1 MSGSPSLEDP
11 ATEDLHGAN
20 SPKESASVIT
30 IAPPPSRML
39 RLAPSDDGRPFS
51 GAEATTEAE
60 SVDDPASS
68 SAEVPR
74 QSDEAPGKMSILRAL
89 DYLAGQW
96 FSQPIDLTRPDTST
110 EALSP
115 ETAIAY
121 ASELG
126 LELIPRNGRL
136 AQLHETDFPCLVI
149 DRDGQ
154 CRILVR
160 KINRWAF
167 LCRTVE
173 RDLPV
178 DRKHLESTYSGS
190 LFLVHPIDE
199 FATRS
204 PHGGV
209 DDDADTMDDRPVHSV
224 IGFLVSTMV
233 RKRPGALVQLAVA
246 GALSNF
252 LLVLVPIFSM
262 AVYDRVIPHLA
273 YETLWAL
280 TIGIVIA
287 LAADLALRHVKV
299 RLIDSIAADI
309 SHVVQIRFYRR
320 LVHGQMG
327 AMPRTG
333 GALAQTIRDLESYS
347 QLIPMA
353 FLSLF
358 VDVPFIFITSTILA
372 TVAGTV
378 ALVPLAGALIVAAVF
393 AIAHVASRARL
404 APFLVLMRLQSNS
417 VIETIEGLET
427 VKTTTAESKL
437 LNKWERLADA
447 TAYGSHMSRLAHAFA
462 QQWTMSISQAMTV
475 ATLVLGVYEIS
486 QNAMSVGA
494 LSAATMLIGRL
505 IGPITQFVGQSQ
517 RVIQA
522 RKTLEPIR
530 LVLNAPIERAGDSG
544 LSGNRKILGKLDFIN
559 VRFTYP
565 GSPSPSLQDIN
576 LSIRPGERIGIIG
589 RVGSGNSTLLRL
601 IVRLLNIDEGAIQ
614 LDDSDIRQY
623 SPRDIRRQIAYMR
636 QDSNL
641 FDDTLRANLFF
652 GLEQPDQRLV
662 DHALAISGVAHF
674 AAKNAEGYSFRVGPR
689 GERLSGGERQAVGL
703 ARAMIGDPKML
714 LLDEPT
720 ASMDNTIERQII
732 NGISPWL
739 NGKTL
744 IVATHRAALLD
755 LVDRIILLQDG
766 RIVADGPKDQVLR
779 NLKAG

>member
-11 ATEDLHGAN
+11 ATEDLHRAN

-51 GAEATTEAE
+51 GAEATIEAE
-60 SVDDPASS
+60 SLDDPASS

-190 LFLVHPIDE
+190 LFLVRPIDE

-320 LVHGQMG
+320 LVHGQMS

-358 VDVPFIFITSTILA
+358 VDVPLIFITSIILA

-393 AIAHVASRARL
+393 AIAQVASRARL
-404 APFLVLMRLQSNS
+404 APFLVLMRLQSNA

-494 LSAATMLIGRL
+494 LSAATMLVGRL

-530 LVLNAPIERAGDSG
+530 MVLNAPIERAGDSG

-589 RVGSGNSTLLRL
+589 RVGSGKSTLLRL
-601 IVRLLNIDEGAIQ
+601 IVRLLNTDEGAIQ

-674 AAKNAEGYSFRVGPR
+674 AAKNAEGFSFRVGPR

-732 NGISPWL
+732 NGIAPWL

-755 LVDRIILLQDG
+755 LVDRIILMQDG

>member
-1 MSGSPSLEDP
+1 MSVSPSNDDP
-11 ATEDLHGAN
+11 DSAN
-20 SPKESASVIT
+20 SSKEGASVIP
-30 IAPPPSRML
+30 IATPPSRML
-39 RLAPSDDGRPFS
+39 RLAPSDDGRQSS
-51 GAEATTEAE
+51 GDEPILAAEI
-60 SVDDPASS
+60 VDGSASP
-68 SAEVPR
+68 SAEEP
-74 QSDEAPGKMSILRAL
+74 QPSNEAPGKMSIIRAL

-96 FSQPIDLTRPDTST
+96 FDQPIDLTRPDTT
-110 EALSP
+110 IEALSP

-126 LELIPRNGRL
+126 LELVPRNGRL
-136 AQLHETDFPCLVI
+136 IQLHETDFPCLVI

-154 CRILVR
+154 CRILLR

-167 LCRTVE
+167 LCRTVD
-173 RDLPV
+173 RDLPI
-178 DRKHLESTYSGS
+178 DRKHVESTYSGS
-190 LFLVHPIDE
+190 LFLVRPIDE

-209 DDDADTMDDRPVHSV
+209 DEDADHLDDRPIDSV
-224 IGFLVSTMV
+224 IGFLVSTML
-233 RKRPGALVQLAVA
+233 RKRPGALTQLAVA

-309 SHVVQIRFYRR
+309 SHVVQVRFYRR
-320 LVHGQMG
+320 LVHGRMV

-358 VDVPFIFITSTILA
+358 VDVPFIFITSIILA
-372 TVAGTV
+372 AVAGTV
-378 ALVPLAGALIVAAVF
+378 ALVPLAGALIVGAVF
-393 AIAHVASRARL
+393 AIAHFASRSRL

-427 VKTTTAESKL
+427 VKTTTAESAL

-494 LSAATMLIGRL
+494 LSAATMLVGRL
-505 IGPITQFVGQSQ
+505 IGPITQFVAQSQ

-530 LVLNAPIERAGDSG
+530 FVLNAPIERAGDSG
-544 LSGNRKILGKLDFIN
+544 FAGNRKILGKLDFIN

-565 GSPSPSLQDIN
+565 GSPSPSLQGLN

-589 RVGSGNSTLLRL
+589 RVGSGKSTLLRL
-601 IVRLLNIDEGAIQ
+601 IVRLLEAEEGAIQ
-614 LDDSDIRQY
+614 LDDSDIRQF

-636 QDSNL
+636 QDSSL

-652 GLEQPDQRLV
+652 GLEKSDQRLV
-662 DHALAISGVAHF
+662 EHALAISGVANF
-674 AAKNAEGYSFRVGPR
+674 AAKNAEGFSFRVGPR

-720 ASMDNTIERQII
+720 AAMDNTIERQII
-732 NGISPWL
+732 NGITPWL
-739 NGKTL
+739 HGKTL

-755 LVDRIILLQDG
+755 LVDRIILMQDG
-766 RIVADGPKDQVLR
+766 RIVADGPKEQVLR

>member
-1 MSGSPSLEDP
+1 MSGSPSHEDP
-11 ATEDLHGAN
+11 HRAN

-51 GAEATTEAE
+51 GSEATIEAE

-190 LFLVHPIDE
+190 LFLVRPIDE

-358 VDVPFIFITSTILA
+358 VDVPFIFITSIILA

-494 LSAATMLIGRL
+494 LSAATMLVGRL

-589 RVGSGNSTLLRL
+589 RVGSGKSTLLRL
-601 IVRLLNIDEGAIQ
+601 IVRLLNTDEGAIQ

-652 GLEQPDQRLV
+652 GIEQPDQRLV

-674 AAKNAEGYSFRVGPR
+674 AAKNAEGFSFRVGPR

-755 LVDRIILLQDG
+755 LVDRIILMQDG

>member
-1 MSGSPSLEDP
+1 MSVKLTNDETSQADP
-11 ATEDLHGAN
+11 AQDG
-20 SPKESASVIT
+20 ASVINIPT
-30 IAPPPSRML
+30 PPSRML
-39 RLAPSDDGRPFS
+39 RLAPTDDGQQVNADKP
-51 GAEATTEAE
+51 AA
-60 SVDDPASS
+60 DDQNGERSQPASDETS
-68 SAEVPR
+68 PLSN
-74 QSDEAPGKMSILRAL
+74 EAPGKMSIMRAL
-89 DYLAGQW
+89 EYLAAQW
-96 FSQPIDLTRPDTST
+96 FGQPIDLTRPDTSI
-110 EALSP
+110 EPLSP

-126 LELIPRNGRL
+126 LELTARQTRL
-136 AQLHETDFPCLVI
+136 VQLHDTEFPCLAI
-149 DRDGQ
+149 DQEGQ
-154 CRILVR
+154 CRVLVR
-160 KINRWAF
+160 RINRWAF
-167 LCRTVE
+167 LCRTAD
-173 RDLPV
+173 RDVPV
-178 DRKHLESTYSGS
+178 DRKHLDSTYSGS
-190 LFLVHPIDE
+190 VFLVRPIEE
-199 FATRS
+199 FVAHA
-204 PHGGV
+204 PHGSV
-209 DDDADTMDDRPVHSV
+209 DEDADHLDDRPVESV
-224 IGFLVSTMV
+224 IGFLISTML
-233 RKRPGALVQLAVA
+233 RKRPGALVQLSVA

-287 LAADLALRHVKV
+287 LAADLAIRHVKI

-309 SHVVQIRFYRR
+309 SHVVQVRFYRR
-320 LVHGQMG
+320 LVHGRMA

-358 VDVPFIFITSTILA
+358 VDVPFIFVTSIILA
-372 TVAGTV
+372 AVAGTV
-378 ALVPLAGALIVAAVF
+378 ALVPLAGAIIVGAVF
-393 AIAHVASRARL
+393 VVAHFASRARL

-494 LSAATMLIGRL
+494 LSAATMLVGRL
-505 IGPITQFVGQSQ
+505 IGPITQFVTQSQ

-530 LVLNAPIERAGDSG
+530 TVLNAPMERAGDSG
-544 LSGNRKILGKLDFIN
+544 FAGTRAILGKLDFIN
-559 VRFTYP
+559 VGFTYP
-565 GSPSPSLQDIN
+565 GSPSPSLNAIT

-589 RVGSGNSTLLRL
+589 RVGSGKSTLLRL
-601 IVRLLNIDEGAIQ
+601 IVRLLETNEGAIQ
-614 LDDSDIRQY
+614 LDDRDIRQY
-623 SPRDIRRQIAYMR
+623 APRDIRRQIAYMR
-636 QDSNL
+636 QDSSL

-652 GLEQPDQRLV
+652 GLDQPDQRLV
-662 DHALAISGVAHF
+662 DHALAISGVAQF
-674 AAKNAEGYSFRVGPR
+674 ASKNAEGFGFRVGPR

-720 ASMDNTIERQII
+720 AAMDNTIERQII
-732 NGISPWL
+732 NGIAPWL

-755 LVDRIILLQDG
+755 LVDRVILMQDG

>member
-1 MSGSPSLEDP
+1 MSVLPLND
-11 ATEDLHGAN
+11 
-20 SPKESASVIT
+20 
-30 IAPPPSRML
+30 PPPSSDPVKDTSSVVAIPAQPSRVL
-39 RLAPSDDGRPFS
+39 RLAPTDDTRPMNTAEEVSDAEGS
-51 GAEATTEAE
+51 GEP
-60 SVDDPASS
+60 SPV
-68 SAEVPR
+68 
-74 QSDEAPGKMSILRAL
+74 SDEATPPNHDAPGKLSIMRAL
-89 DYLAGQW
+89 EYLAGQW
-96 FSQPIDLTRPDTST
+96 FGQPVDLTRPDTTS
-110 EALSP
+110 EPLSP

-126 LELIPRNGRL
+126 LDITARQGRL
-136 AQLHETDFPCLVI
+136 SQLHDTDFPCLAI

-154 CRILVR
+154 CRVLVR

-167 LCRTVE
+167 LCRTAD
-173 RDLPV
+173 RDVPV
-178 DRKHLESTYSGS
+178 DRKHLESTYSGTV
-190 LFLVHPIDE
+190 FLVRPIEEFVARSSQGAVDE
-199 FATRS
+199 
-204 PHGGV
+204 
-209 DDDADTMDDRPVHSV
+209 DADHIDDRPVQSV
-224 IGFLVSTMV
+224 IGFLISTML
-233 RKRPGALVQLAVA
+233 RKRPGALTQLAVA
-246 GALSNF
+246 GAISNF

-309 SHVVQIRFYRR
+309 SHVVQVRFYRR
-320 LVHGQMG
+320 LVHGRMI

-333 GALAQTIRDLESYS
+333 GALAQTIRDVESYS

-353 FLSLF
+353 FLSIF
-358 VDVPFIFITSTILA
+358 VDLPFIFITSIILA
-372 TVAGTV
+372 AVAGTV
-378 ALVPLAGALIVAAVF
+378 ALVPLGGAIIVGAIFAV
-393 AIAHVASRARL
+393 AHFASRARL

-427 VKTTTAESKL
+427 VKTTTAESAL

-494 LSAATMLIGRL
+494 LSAATMLVGRL
-505 IGPITQFVGQSQ
+505 IGPITQFVTQSQ

-530 LVLNAPIERAGDSG
+530 MVLNAPIERAGDSG
-544 LSGNRKILGKLDFIN
+544 FTGTRKILGKLDFIN
-559 VRFTYP
+559 VSYTYP
-565 GSPSPSLQDIN
+565 GSPSPSLNGIN
-576 LSIRPGERIGIIG
+576 LTIRPGERIGIIG
-589 RVGSGNSTLLRL
+589 RVGSGKSTLLRL
-601 IVRLLNIDEGAIQ
+601 IVRLLETNEGAIQ
-614 LDDSDIRQY
+614 LDDRDIRQY

-636 QDSNL
+636 QDSSL
-641 FDDTLRANLFF
+641 FDDSLRANLFF
-652 GLEQPDQRLV
+652 GLEQPEPRLV
-662 DHALAISGVAHF
+662 DYALSISGVAQF
-674 AAKNAEGYSFRVGPR
+674 ASKNAEGFGFRVGPR

-720 ASMDNTIERQII
+720 AAMDNTIERQII
-732 NGISPWL
+732 NGLAPWL

-755 LVDRIILLQDG
+755 LVDRVILMHDG

-779 NLKAG
+779 NLKVS

>member
-1 MSGSPSLEDP
+1 
-11 ATEDLHGAN
+11 
-20 SPKESASVIT
+20 
-30 IAPPPSRML
+30 
-39 RLAPSDDGRPFS
+39 
-51 GAEATTEAE
+51 
-60 SVDDPASS
+60 
-68 SAEVPR
+68 
-74 QSDEAPGKMSILRAL
+74 
-89 DYLAGQW
+89 
-96 FSQPIDLTRPDTST
+96 
-110 EALSP
+110 
-115 ETAIAY
+115 
-121 ASELG
+121 
-126 LELIPRNGRL
+126 
-136 AQLHETDFPCLVI
+136 
-149 DRDGQ
+149 
-154 CRILVR
+154 
-160 KINRWAF
+160 
-167 LCRTVE
+167 
-173 RDLPV
+173 
-178 DRKHLESTYSGS
+178 
-190 LFLVHPIDE
+190 
-199 FATRS
+199 
-204 PHGGV
+204 
-209 DDDADTMDDRPVHSV
+209 
-224 IGFLVSTMV
+224 
-233 RKRPGALVQLAVA
+233 
-246 GALSNF
+246 
-252 LLVLVPIFSM
+252 M

-358 VDVPFIFITSTILA
+358 VDVPFIFITSIILA

-494 LSAATMLIGRL
+494 LSAATMLVGRL

-589 RVGSGNSTLLRL
+589 RVGSGKSTLLRL
-601 IVRLLNIDEGAIQ
+601 IVRLLNTDEGAIQ

-641 FDDTLRANLFF
+641 FDDTLRANLF
-652 GLEQPDQRLV
+652 LELNNPINVWLITLWLYPVLLILRQKMLK
-662 DHALAISGVAHF
+662 ALASGLGRE
-674 AAKNAEGYSFRVGPR
+674 AKDYP
-689 GERLSGGERQAVGL
+689 
-703 ARAMIGDPKML
+703 
-714 LLDEPT
+714 
-720 ASMDNTIERQII
+720 
-732 NGISPWL
+732 
-739 NGKTL
+739 
-744 IVATHRAALLD
+744 
-755 LVDRIILLQDG
+755 
-766 RIVADGPKDQVLR
+766 ADSDKRSVLH
-779 NLKAG
+779 AQ

>member
-1 MSGSPSLEDP
+1 MSEYPSND
-11 ATEDLHGAN
+11 
-20 SPKESASVIT
+20 ESANADAAKDGSSVIAIPT
-30 IAPPPSRML
+30 PPALML
-39 RLAPSDDGRPFS
+39 RLAPAEDPRVANAAKADDETETPENTLP
-51 GAEATTEAE
+51 EADEP
-60 SVDDPASS
+60 SPL
-68 SAEVPR
+68 
-74 QSDEAPGKMSILRAL
+74 SDEAPGKMSMMRAL
-89 DYLAGQW
+89 EYLAGQW
-96 FSQPIDLTRPDTST
+96 FGQPIDMTRPDTSL
-110 EALSP
+110 EPLSP

-126 LELIPRNGRL
+126 LELISRQGKL
-136 AQLHETDFPCLVI
+136 GQLHDTDFPCLVI

-154 CRILVR
+154 CRVLIR
-160 KINRWAF
+160 RINRWAF
-167 LCRTVE
+167 LCRMAD
-173 RDLPV
+173 RDVPV
-178 DRKHLESTYSGS
+178 DRKHLEASYSGS
-190 LFLVHPIDE
+190 LFLVRPIEEFIARTPLGDVDE
-199 FATRS
+199 N
-204 PHGGV
+204 
-209 DDDADTMDDRPVHSV
+209 ADNVDDRPVQSV
-224 IGFLVSTMV
+224 IGFLISTML
-233 RKRPGALVQLAVA
+233 RKRPGALAQLAVA

-287 LAADLALRHVKV
+287 LAADLAIRHVKV

-309 SHVVQIRFYRR
+309 SHVVQVRFYRR
-320 LVHGQMG
+320 LVHGRMI

-358 VDVPFIFITSTILA
+358 VDVPFIFITSIILA
-372 TVAGTV
+372 AVAGTV
-378 ALVPLAGALIVAAVF
+378 ALVPLAGALIVGGVF
-393 AIAHVASRARL
+393 AVAHFASRSRL

-494 LSAATMLIGRL
+494 LSAATMLVGRL
-505 IGPITQFVGQSQ
+505 IGPITQFVTQSQ

-530 LVLNAPIERAGDSG
+530 VVLNAPIERAGDSG
-544 LSGNRKILGKLDFIN
+544 FAVAKKIIGKLDFIN
-559 VRFTYP
+559 VSYTYP
-565 GSPSPSLQDIN
+565 GSPSPSLQGVN
-576 LSIRPGERIGIIG
+576 LTIRPGERIGIIG
-589 RVGSGNSTLLRL
+589 RVGSGKSTLLRL
-601 IVRLLNIDEGAIQ
+601 IVRLLETNDGAIQ
-614 LDDSDIRQY
+614 LDDRDIRQF

-636 QDSNL
+636 QDSSL

-662 DHALAISGVAHF
+662 EHALAISGVAQF
-674 AAKNAEGYSFRVGPR
+674 AAKNAEGYGFRVGPR

-720 ASMDNTIERQII
+720 AAMDNTIERQII
-732 NGISPWL
+732 NGMAPWL
-739 NGKTL
+739 SGRTL

-755 LVDRIILLQDG
+755 LVDRVILMQDG